1 MALFLFFS
9 ILLGILTHAVVHGF
23 EQQANALSSG
33 SCERAV

>member
-1 MALFLFFS
+1 MALFSFFS